1 MLIFNK
7 LQDDKG
13 AANTVSFMV
22 IIFFVMLMLISFLD
36 VGIYFN
42 VKNEMQA
49 AAENGARNVAL
60 YGGTGTSLRGAGN
73 RGGSRGGVASAED
86 VVMDSIRSK
95 FKPGGPTT
103 GMVDASK
110 TNVECN
116 PPTST
121 AGDPVECV
129 VTYTYLGLAKDFGM
143 FKLRDG
149 GVTKVKGT
157 AVSEVTAQ

>member
-1 MLIFNK
+1 MKIFNK
-7 LQDDKG
+7 IRNDKG
-13 AANTVSFMV
+13 AANTISFMV
-22 IIFFVMLMLISFLD
+22 IVFFVMLMLISFLD

-60 YGGTGTSLRGAGN
+60 YGGTQTSLRSSAG
-73 RGGSRGGVASAED
+73 RTRRGGVATAEA
-86 VVMDSIRSK
+86 VVLDSIRSK
-95 FKPGGPTT
+95 FKQGGPAN

-110 TNVECN
+110 TSVTCN

-121 AGDPVECV
+121 AGDPVECI
-129 VTYTYLGLAKDFGM
+129 VTYTYLGLAKDYGL

-149 GVTKVKGT
+149 GVTKVTGR
-157 AVSEVTAQ
+157 AVSEVTSD